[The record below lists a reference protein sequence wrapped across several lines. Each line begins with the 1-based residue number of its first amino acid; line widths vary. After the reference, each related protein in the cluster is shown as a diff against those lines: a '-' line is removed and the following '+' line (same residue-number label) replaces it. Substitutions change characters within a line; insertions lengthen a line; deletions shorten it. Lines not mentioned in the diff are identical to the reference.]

1 MIQRIQS
8 LFLLGVVV
16 VMVSFCFTKIWVK
29 VNEHTD
35 DEIIFTPVSLTY
47 ISASK
52 EANQLAN
59 INVNETS
66 TVYIVILSGMIS
78 LLSILSLFSFKKRV
92 RQMKYGFLNAVFLV
106 ILLLLLYF
114 HISEADKILPHPT
127 YGEYKLGFFLPII
140 ALLFNFLANFF
151 IKRDEDAV
159 RSANRIR

>member
-1 MIQRIQS
+1 
-8 LFLLGVVV
+8 
-16 VMVSFCFTKIWVK
+16 
-29 VNEHTD
+29 
-35 DEIIFTPVSLTY
+35 
-47 ISASK
+47 
-52 EANQLAN
+52 
-59 INVNETS
+59 
-66 TVYIVILSGMIS
+66 
-78 LLSILSLFSFKKRV
+78 
-92 RQMKYGFLNAVFLV
+92 MKYGFLNAVFLV